1 MKKILF
7 VCTGNTCR
15 SPMAEAIF
23 QYRSGDN
30 FDWIADSAGTFA
42 SSGEPASPYA
52 IQAMAE
58 WGVDLSGHR
67 SKPISASL
75 VDSAQLIVTMSS
87 SHAEALLAQFPHLA
101 GRVFLL
107 NAFRT
112 SKMPSGISDPFGA
125 PLEVYQKTRD
135 EIDQAMSDL
144 LVYLH
149 QNEPENPSS

>member
-23 QYRSGDN
+23 RHRAGTG

-42 SSGEPASPYA
+42 SSGEPASPQA

-58 WGVDLSGHR
+58 WGVDLSAHR
-67 SKPISASL
+67 SKPVTATL
-75 VDSAQLIVTMSS
+75 VDSARLIVTMTS
-87 SHAEALLAQFPHLA
+87 SHADALLNQFPRLS

-112 SKMPSGISDPFGA
+112 SKTSTGFSDPFGA
-125 PLEVYQKTRD
+125 SLEVYQKTRD
-135 EIDQAMSDL
+135 EIDQAISDL
-144 LVYLH
+144 LIFLH
-149 QNEPENPSS
+149 QNKTEDPPS